1 MAMKM
6 KKKNSLPDMYS
17 PEKRFSGFF
26 VYVAYWSR
34 KQKKRTCKSSFKKK
48 EKKEQIRNLEFH
60 IIAYFSYCTKGS
72 WQIGCLIF
80 TKKSKIYRNSGGK
93 NNETF

>member
-1 MAMKM
+1 VHGMRELKEKD
-6 KKKNSLPDMYS
+6 KKTGKI
-17 PEKRFSGFF
+17 
-26 VYVAYWSR
+26 
-34 KQKKRTCKSSFKKK
+34 SFKKR
-48 EKKEQIRNLEFH
+48 KKEQIRNPVFH

-72 WQIGCLIF
+72 RQSGCLIF